1 MTKIVFATNN
11 EHKLSEI
18 RAILGPSFE
27 VVSLADIGCH
37 EDIPETGTTLEEN
50 ALMKA
55 EYIYNKYH
63 LSCFA
68 DDTGLEVEALDGAPG
83 VYSARYAAMEAT
95 APDGSAIGKSHDS
108 EANMARLL
116 RELANNNNRK
126 ARFRTVI
133 AFIEKKDVCPCGC
146 TSIKLVH
153 QFEGIVEGEI
163 TREKSGAEGF
173 GYDPIFRPDGYDKTF
188 AELGADIK
196 NQISHRARA
205 TQKLAEYLKTL

>member
-1 MTKIVFATNN
+1 MKIVFATNN

-37 EDIPETGTTLEEN
+37 EDIPETGQTLEEN

-68 DDTGLEVEALDGAPG
+68 DDTGLEVEALHGAPG
-83 VYSARYAAMEAT
+83 VYSARYAATTPAGFP
-95 APDGSAIGKSHDS
+95 AGPSHDS

-133 AFIEKKDVCPCGC
+133 ALIEKKDVCPCGC
-146 TSIKLVH
+146 TSVKLVH
-153 QFEGIVEGEI
+153 KFEGIVNGEI